1 MVIFIIILLVVI
13 VYIYK
18 FNNRDRN
25 LDYKYSPEFK
35 NLSNVDKM
43 LIEIINGLEASIK
56 QDVLN
61 KFADDYTKIVA
72 ITSIINQRETSFLN
86 SINEIANQE
95 NISVALAKKVINTAC
110 NTVRMTYGLDTKD
123 Y

>member
-1 MVIFIIILLVVI
+1 
-13 VYIYK
+13 
-18 FNNRDRN
+18 
-25 LDYKYSPEFK
+25 
-35 NLSNVDKM
+35 M